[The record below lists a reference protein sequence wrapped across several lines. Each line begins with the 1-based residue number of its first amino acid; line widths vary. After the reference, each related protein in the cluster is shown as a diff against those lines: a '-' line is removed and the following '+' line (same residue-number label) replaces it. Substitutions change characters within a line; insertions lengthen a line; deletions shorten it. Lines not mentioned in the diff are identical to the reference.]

1 MYVITF
7 MLFCLAVGS
16 VLYINWELIK
26 EEWEGSSV
34 STSILREEARDRTL
48 EKVSILKEI
57 KEGRLVDEDSARD

>member
-1 MYVITF
+1 MIPVVFI
-7 MLFCLAVGS
+7 LFCLAVGS

-48 EKVSILKEI
+48 EKVSILKE
-57 KEGRLVDEDSARD
+57 GRLGDDSERD